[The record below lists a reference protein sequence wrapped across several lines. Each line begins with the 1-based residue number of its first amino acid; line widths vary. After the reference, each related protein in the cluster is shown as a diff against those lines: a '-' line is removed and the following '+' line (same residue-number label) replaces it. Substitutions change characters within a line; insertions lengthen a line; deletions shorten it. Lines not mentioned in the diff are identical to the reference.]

1 MVKGDKLIYLETLK
15 LMTEKKPFRPY
26 LQNTITNVKPCIQL
40 AQIPIYFKTEQWSN
54 DYISSLCK
62 QNLFKQALEA
72 FDSVQK
78 NSNFDVKPSTLARL
92 VSACASLRCVEQGRR
107 IHDHILING
116 FRKDMILQNHVL
128 NMFGKCGALKD
139 ARKVFDEM
147 PEKNVVSWT
156 SVIAGYTQHGQET
169 DAVKLFLTMRQSGVM
184 PDQFTYGNVI
194 RACSSLGA
202 TELGRQLHAL
212 VIKSECG
219 SYLIAQNTLIA
230 MYAKFGQISDALGV
244 FSGIAAK
251 DLISWSSMISG
262 FSKLGYELDA
272 LGHFKEML
280 SHGLYKPNEFV
291 FGSVFSAC
299 GSLLQ
304 PEYGR
309 QIHGMSVKFGIGRDT
324 HASCSLSDMYAKCG
338 LLGSAKT
345 AFSQIDKPD
354 LVSWNAIIAGFAYG
368 GNIDE
373 AMSLFSWMRHLGLSP
388 DDLTVR
394 SLLVACTSL
403 VTLSQGMQIHSYI
416 IKVGFDLD
424 VAVCNTLLSMCA
436 KCSDLCAT
444 FKMFYEMRSNTDSV
458 SWNTIFTAC
467 MQHNQAG
474 KIFSLLKM
482 MLQSQNKPDYISL
495 AYVLGAC
502 GEVASLEM
510 GDQVHCYAMKTGL
523 KLDTSVTNGLID
535 MYMKC
540 GSLGSS
546 SKLFD
551 SIESPDVVSWSSLIV
566 GYAQFG
572 YGEEALKLFEKMI
585 SSGVVPN
592 HVTFIG
598 VLTACSH
605 VGLVEE
611 GVNLYNTMKTDHGVA
626 PTREHCSCVVDLL
639 SRAGR
644 INEAEAFVNQMEFE
658 ADIVIWKTLLAA
670 CTKYNN
676 PEVGKRAAENILKI
690 DPSNSAAHVLLCN
703 IYASDNSWKDV
714 ARVRSLMKQRKVKKT
729 PGQSWIELKES
740 IHVFV
745 SEDSLHPER
754 DKIYLML
761 EELWLPMLDIVQSET
776 SFINDLWCG

>member
-1 MVKGDKLIYLETLK
+1 MVKGDKLIYLKTLK

-26 LQNTITNVKPCIQL
+26 LQNTITNVKPCNYPKKKNVKPCIQL

-54 DYISSLCK
+54 DYIISLCK

-78 NSNFDVKPSTLARL
+78 NTNFDVKPSTLARL

-116 FRKDMILQNHVL
+116 FRQDMILQNHVL

-169 DAVKLFLTMRQSGVM
+169 EAVKLFSTMRQTGVM
-184 PDQFTYGNVI
+184 PDQFTFGNVI
-194 RACSSLGA
+194 RACSSLSA

-212 VIKSECG
+212 VIKSQCG

-262 FSKLGYELDA
+262 FSKLGYKLDA

-280 SHGLYKPNEFV
+280 SHGLFKPNEFV

-304 PEYGR
+304 PECGR

-394 SLLVACTSL
+394 SLLAACTSL
-403 VTLSQGMQIHSYI
+403 VTLSQAQPG
-416 IKVGFDLD
+416 
-424 VAVCNTLLSMCA
+424 
-436 KCSDLCAT
+436 
-444 FKMFYEMRSNTDSV
+444 
-458 SWNTIFTAC
+458 W
-467 MQHNQAG
+467 
-474 KIFSLLKM
+474 
-482 MLQSQNKPDYISL
+482 QNFFVTKDDASIS
-495 AYVLGAC
+495 
-502 GEVASLEM
+502 
-510 GDQVHCYAMKTGL
+510 K
-523 KLDTSVTNGLID
+523 
-535 MYMKC
+535 
-540 GSLGSS
+540 
-546 SKLFD
+546 
-551 SIESPDVVSWSSLIV
+551 
-566 GYAQFG
+566 
-572 YGEEALKLFEKMI
+572 
-585 SSGVVPN
+585 
-592 HVTFIG
+592 
-598 VLTACSH
+598 
-605 VGLVEE
+605 
-611 GVNLYNTMKTDHGVA
+611 
-626 PTREHCSCVVDLL
+626 
-639 SRAGR
+639 
-644 INEAEAFVNQMEFE
+644 
-658 ADIVIWKTLLAA
+658 
-670 CTKYNN
+670 
-676 PEVGKRAAENILKI
+676 
-690 DPSNSAAHVLLCN
+690 
-703 IYASDNSWKDV
+703 
-714 ARVRSLMKQRKVKKT
+714 
-729 PGQSWIELKES
+729 
-740 IHVFV
+740 
-745 SEDSLHPER
+745 
-754 DKIYLML
+754 
-761 EELWLPMLDIVQSET
+761 
-776 SFINDLWCG
+776 